1 MPGLV
6 TSPSSLQLC
15 TPQRHDHP
23 SGLVPTPF
31 HILSEPFA
39 PQSYP
44 LLKVRELE
52 MLRARHRLRCGG
64 GSTQKG
70 LELRSASW
78 CIVGGDFSEP
88 RAPLQKDRGWQVLPK
103 PVFLKLSVV
112 WRFALA

>member
-52 MLRARHRLRCGG
+52 MLGRETHFWTTTC
-64 GSTQKG
+64 
-70 LELRSASW
+70 
-78 CIVGGDFSEP
+78 
-88 RAPLQKDRGWQVLPK
+88 APQGHGCFAWHPLAQSPGTWARGWVGAGGLPCSETQ
-103 PVFLKLSVV
+103 LISGIE
-112 WRFALA
+112 